1 MPFAPLMSA
10 CLELVSNHY
19 LSLDEHSS
27 KRLSKLNGRVVAV
40 RITPLPII
48 YFSIESHQ
56 LDILNHFEGQ
66 PDSQL
71 TASALSSLK
80 LRDPNSLP
88 ELIKSGEVELTGDIR
103 LIQQFAALFSDV
115 QPDFEQRLSLLIG
128 DVPAHLLVQQV
139 HKLVAMVRQSSAQ
152 SVARGADLA
161 IEEWRIGVGKTQF
174 NDFAGDISALKSQ
187 LDQFEARLKQLADQY
202 GN

>member
-19 LSLDEHSS
+19 LSLDEDSS
-27 KRLSKLNGRVVAV
+27 KRLSKLSGRVVAV
-40 RITPLPII
+40 KITPLPIL
-48 YFSIESHQ
+48 YFNIESCQ

-71 TASALSSLK
+71 TASVFSAMK
-80 LRDPNSLP
+80 LRDPNRLP
-88 ELIKSGEVELTGDIR
+88 ELIKSGEVDLTGDIR

-115 QPDFEQRLSLLIG
+115 QPDFEQRLSVLIG

-139 HKLVAMVRQSSAQ
+139 YKLMMMVRHSSVQGMAK
-152 SVARGADLA
+152 GADLA
-161 IEEWRIGVGKTQF
+161 VEEWRIGVGKTQF
-174 NDFAGDISALKSQ
+174 NDFVDDTNALKFQ
-187 LDQFEARLKQLADQY
+187 VNQFEARLKQVAARY